1 MKTPAPWGIAVLTAV
16 SSPVGRWAR
25 IIGGPAIIAGSLLSG
40 GWALALIPVGILMLA
55 TGVLNLC
62 PAGFFLGRPVKGD
75 ELVLSFTRVDA
86 VSLKR

>member
-1 MKTPAPWGIAVLTAV
+1 M
-16 SSPVGRWAR
+16 
-25 IIGGPAIIAGSLLSG
+25 
-40 GWALALIPVGILMLA
+40 IPVGILMLT

-75 ELVLSFTRVDA
+75 ELILSFARIDA